1 MIASDMENLF
11 WTVWQA
17 TVTLLILVHSYL
29 CIRVFHR
36 LRKDYPEVYE
46 SIGSLSLFFNNTIK
60 GNWLFSRFLRAGRYR
75 ELGDDELTRLCR
87 LIRIVRAIFIVTFVG
102 GLLLSFSLY
111 RLR

>member
-1 MIASDMENLF
+1 MNGSDMEIF
-11 WTVWQA
+11 WSVWGG
-17 TVTLLILVHSYL
+17 VVFFLIFVNFYL
-29 CIRVFHR
+29 CTRVFR
-36 LRKDYPEVYE
+36 LLRKDYPEVYE